1 MLMGNRLVLLLLVQL
16 LKFIYRMVNIVFLLK
31 VTMLLDLPLGVRA
44 QKRWM
49 FLLEQSQLL

>member
-44 QKRWM
+44 QKR
-49 FLLEQSQLL
+49 